1 MYCRGKTIKG
11 SKIHVIQ
18 YCNQI
23 AIPVHIALTTLI
35 NFDPNHYDI

>member
-18 YCNQI
+18 YCNSRPYRI
-23 AIPVHIALTTLI
+23 NHI
-35 NFDPNHYDI
+35 N